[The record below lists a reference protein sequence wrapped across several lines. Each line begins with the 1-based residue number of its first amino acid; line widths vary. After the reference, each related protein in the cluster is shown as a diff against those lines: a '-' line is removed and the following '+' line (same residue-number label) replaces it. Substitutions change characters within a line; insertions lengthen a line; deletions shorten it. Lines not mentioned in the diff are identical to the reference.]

1 MSKRIMVI
9 DDASAIRQVVKH
21 VLSSQ
26 GYDLVEAVDG
36 MDALKK
42 LDGQNIDLFV
52 CDVNMPNMDG
62 ITLLE
67 KVKKDDQYASYRF
80 APFIMLTT
88 EAGTDM
94 RAKGKELGA
103 KAWMVKP
110 FQPEQLID
118 AVKKLLV

>member
-80 APFIMLTT
+80 APFI
-88 EAGTDM
+88 
-94 RAKGKELGA
+94 
-103 KAWMVKP
+103 
-110 FQPEQLID
+110 ID
-118 AVKKLLV
+118 RKSVV